1 MWLKREW
8 KTETE
13 TETESSEEEEEG
25 GKGERE
31 WWVGNSINMPLVWSG
46 LLFFYT
52 YIVDR
57 RIRKRLDVGVGGVS
71 EDLREFEMFPFKQ
84 REKKR
89 CEDVWVGM

>member
-1 MWLKREW
+1 
-8 KTETE
+8 
-13 TETESSEEEEEG
+13 
-25 GKGERE
+25 
-31 WWVGNSINMPLVWSG
+31 MPLVWFG

-84 REKKR
+84 REKK
-89 CEDVWVGM
+89 EM